1 MKKKLTNHSGF
12 TLVEVM
18 FVTGIMVFVLVSM
31 LSLFIHTTVLAEMS
45 GNKTLA
51 VAAAQTR
58 IEEIRRHNY
67 DYIAV
72 DYASGGT
79 PGDTFEPAGLD
90 GIGLVTIGGDAELRS
105 IDVRVFWRDRYDR
118 IVGEDLD
125 LDGVLDS
132 GEDKNGN
139 GALDSP
145 VRIQTLLTRR

>member
-18 FVTGIMVFVLVSM
+18 LVTGIMVFVLVSM

-51 VAAAQTR
+51 VAAAQTK
-58 IEEIRRHNY
+58 IEEIRQYGY
-67 DYIAV
+67 DNIAV
-72 DYASGGT
+72 DYALGGD
-79 PGDTFEPAGLD
+79 PGNTFVPAGPE
-90 GIGLVTIGGDAELRS
+90 GIGLVTIGGTAELRS
-105 IDVRVFWRDRYDR
+105 IDVRVFWKDRYDR

-125 LDGVLDS
+125 LDGILDP

-139 GALDSP
+139 GELDSP
-145 VRIQTLLTRR
+145 VHLRTLLTRR